1 MLRVA
6 VLLCVAVAVAA
17 PAVAGIP
24 TPPLADTI
32 YPRWY
37 ADGTRIAVESNIAS
51 KGYRWDPFVIDA
63 ASGEMR
69 PASERDRPF
78 PPRPPLLGPAA
89 SPDGT
94 MSARIAD
101 DLLSVTDRDGT
112 SRSLGGA
119 RGFRWLPDGRLLVG
133 SMGDRGLKPAL
144 YVMDPATG
152 GKSPVVEGA
161 SFTLGF
167 DVSPDGSRIVF
178 PIEAGGP

>member
-37 ADGTRIAVESNIAS
+37 ADGTRI
-51 KGYRWDPFVIDA
+51 
-63 ASGEMR
+63 
-69 PASERDRPF
+69 
-78 PPRPPLLGPAA
+78 
-89 SPDGT
+89 
-94 MSARIAD
+94 ARIAD